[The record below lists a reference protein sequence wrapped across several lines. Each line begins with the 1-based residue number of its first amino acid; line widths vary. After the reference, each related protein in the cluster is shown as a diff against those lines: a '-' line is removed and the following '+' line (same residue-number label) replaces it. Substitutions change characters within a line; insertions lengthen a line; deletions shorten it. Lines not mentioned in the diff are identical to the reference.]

1 MIKNNLTCVKKNIF
15 IIKNIFFFYCS
26 NYINLLFFYLFLFFY
41 DNRIYY
47 VKNFTFLYL
56 NTYTKISSIFK

>member
-15 IIKNIFFFYCS
+15 IIKNIFSFIVLT
-26 NYINLLFFYLFLFFY
+26 INLLFFYLFLFFY